1 MSFIEKV
8 QDTLF
13 SPYIGDQ
20 TGFQYMLAGLGV
32 TLQLTIFAII
42 LGTIIGVVTAFL
54 RIGSPHGL
62 DTMKQIGTAAKSK
75 EYPLGMIVSAVVRY
89 VGRKIADLYIWF
101 IRGTPVV
108 AQLTIIY
115 FVIFASVDVSQIL
128 VGIVAFGLNSG
139 AYISEIVRAG
149 IQAVDNG
156 QTEASRS
163 LGVSSR
169 STMTFII
176 LPQAIKNILPAL
188 GNEFIVLLKE
198 TAVVGMISLVD
209 LMFAANKLR
218 AQTYEAFIPLFTAT
232 LMYLGLTTVMAAV
245 LKHVERRL
253 QNSD

>member
-1 MSFIEKV
+1 MSFIERV
-8 QDTLF
+8 QESLF
-13 SPYIGDQ
+13 TPYIGDQ
-20 TGFQYMLAGLGV
+20 TGFQYMLGGLGI
-32 TLQLTIFAII
+32 TLQLTFFAII
-42 LGTIIGVVTAFL
+42 LGTVIGVVTAFL

-62 DTMKQIGTAAKSK
+62 DTIKQISRAAKSK
-75 EYPLGMIVSAVVRY
+75 GYPVKMILSAIVRY
-89 VGRKIADLYIWF
+89 IGRKIADLYIWI

-115 FVIFASVDVSQIL
+115 FVIFASVDVSQVL

-149 IQAVDNG
+149 IQAVDKG

-163 LGVSSR
+163 LGISSR
-169 STMTFII
+169 STMTYII

-209 LMFAANKLR
+209 LMFAASKIR
-218 AQTYEAFIPLFTAT
+218 AKTYEAFIPLITAA
-232 LMYLGLTTVMAAV
+232 LMYLFLTTVMAAV
-245 LKHVERRL
+245 LKYFERRL